1 MTEAPGEP
9 TLPRHGRDGNPAA
22 LAQRGPRCPGHPRLL
37 QDERRGCPAAQT
49 SLRSLRKLGC
59 VAGHDG
65 GKQSLHTRAFHRLG
79 EGALGEHALEMKL
92 RRRSCENIVDRFE
105 IIGQRS
111 ASRLADRR

>member
-1 MTEAPGEP
+1 MAGT
-9 TLPRHGRDGNPAA
+9 GNP
-22 LAQRGPRCPGHPRLL
+22 LRLRSGGPVV
-37 QDERRGCPAAQT
+37 PAIHAFFRTKDVDARQPQT

>member
-1 MTEAPGEP
+1 MKVNHS
-9 TLPRHGRDGNPAA
+9 RHGRA
-22 LAQRGPRCPGHPRLL
+22 CPGHPRLG
-37 QDERRGCPAAQT
+37 RGKDVDARQPQT
-49 SLRSLRKLGC
+49 SLRSMRMLDC
-59 VAGHDG
+59 VAEHDG